1 MRPLSSPH
9 VFAKGQSY
17 QMPYNE
23 SKYFTPTKPQAE
35 WMRTLYSTPPLPA
48 TPPPSPACWQSP
60 KCQTQLQYSPV
71 SSLSMSYCQS
81 QCLQRQN
88 TPVMPSSPG
97 YHAGQYNQAQKIQ
110 MSPSS
115 TGYYAGEYNSLASL
129 NSNYQHYGLWD
140 QYQNSMVQSP
150 SPVYQHNSPCLQ
162 QQSALRS
169 SPNSNDQNTLH
180 SSYDHQYAG
189 TQSPGMTSSYWSAH
203 QNLYQ
208 CQNPAPPANTGC
220 EYAHQYPL
228 QFQSSPKIPVDSPAQ
243 HEPPVNTLIT
253 PVSSVQDLDKIILD
267 FEMGYSS
274 PRKKDNVSPVGA
286 GKFVKKMVAALE
298 HKYSAQTSKSFP
310 EFKSRHNSSKDSKN
324 SSTQKS
330 FNETF
335 ISGKSGE
342 KTISS
347 IKNHQQKPINR
358 CLDDTFIL
366 EDNDN
371 LDMELKTGVQ
381 PRFKPDPDPNPE
393 LESKPEPQ
401 PQPQQKIQIQDS
413 IPIYMD
419 TEIVLR
425 RKRASEP
432 PARSDSFNQMPS
444 APKIVAAKL
453 KTPIEFDDD
462 TEIEW
467 IPVTNQKLP
476 RKNSF
481 KKLLTLLTG
490 KKNPMKGSK
499 FFCNLNKSN
508 AETKSSQRD
517 SGYVEKSSSSS
528 SSLSSQGSTK
538 VPKQHSNLSSFQQPS
553 EDHIQKW
560 FGLPSEENNM
570 IVDDKLFDKNKI
582 LFKELD
588 RDEVRVS
595 LGPLFPARA
604 KNIFTDIK
612 RKLKENNMRS
622 VTSNPPK
629 ASKKSKDLINS
640 STSSITSSATF
651 KTPLISSK
659 YFKSPSS
666 SPKSKSR
673 QNSLVKQD
681 LDDSYKS
688 FDEGISPP
696 ELELPSP
703 IWEFLSSNNSNSTY
717 NLKNDWSQSEPQIF
731 SVMQSEAHRSSMPD
745 YDYNNMIYDVP
756 RSNEPGRPKSSI
768 YEEALSVKRRT
779 ESFDSSSI
787 TATDNYFVQQNSE
800 EASINLLRP
809 KVLLSQQIL
818 SSMAQDEAS
827 QLRAP
832 YLVNSLKNSR

>member
-1 MRPLSSPH
+1 
-9 VFAKGQSY
+9 
-17 QMPYNE
+17 MPYDE
-23 SKYFTPTKPQAE
+23 SKYFTPTKPRAE
-35 WMRTLYSTPPLPA
+35 WIRTLYLTPPLPA

-71 SSLSMSYCQS
+71 ASPSMSYCHS

-97 YHAGQYNQAQKIQ
+97 YHAGQYNQAQKIK

-115 TGYYAGEYNSLASL
+115 AGYYAGEYNTLASL
-129 NSNYQHYGLWD
+129 NSNYQHYGLCWD

-150 SPVYQHNSPCLQ
+150 SPAYEHNLPCLQ

-169 SPNSNDQNTLH
+169 SPNLNYQNTLH

-208 CQNPAPPANTGC
+208 WPNPAPPATTGC

-228 QFQSSPKIPVDSPAQ
+228 QCKSSPKIPVDSPAQ
-243 HEPPVNTLIT
+243 HEPQVNTLIT
-253 PVSSVQDLDKIILD
+253 PVSSIQDLDKIIQD

-286 GKFVKKMVAALE
+286 GKFVKKM
-298 HKYSAQTSKSFP
+298 
-310 EFKSRHNSSKDSKN
+310 N

-330 FNETF
+330 FNEIFT
-335 ISGKSGE
+335 SRKSGE

-347 IKNHQQKPINR
+347 INNHQQKPINR
-358 CLDDTFIL
+358 CLNDTFIL
-366 EDNDN
+366 DDNDN
-371 LDMELKTGVQ
+371 LDMEVETEVQ
-381 PRFKPDPDPNPE
+381 PQFEPDPDPD
-393 LESKPEPQ
+393 PEPQ
-401 PQPQQKIQIQDS
+401 PQPQPQPQYKIQVQDS

-419 TEIVLR
+419 TEVVLR

-432 PARSDSFNQMPS
+432 PARSDSFQMPS

-508 AETKSSQRD
+508 TETKSPQRD

-538 VPKQHSNLSSFQQPS
+538 APKQHSNLSSFHQPS
-553 EDHIQKW
+553 ENHIQNW
-560 FGLPSEENNM
+560 LGLPSEKNNNNNNM
-570 IVDDKLFDKNKI
+570 IADDKLINKNQI
-582 LFKELD
+582 VFEELGRGD
-588 RDEVRVS
+588 VRVS
-595 LGPLFPARA
+595 LGPLYPARS

-612 RKLKENNMRS
+612 RKLKENSMRS
-622 VTSNPPK
+622 GTSNPPK
-629 ASKKSKDLINS
+629 VSKKSKDLINS
-640 STSSITSSATF
+640 SIFSNTF
-651 KTPLISSK
+651 KIPLTSSK
-659 YFKSPSS
+659 YLKSS
-666 SPKSKSR
+666 SSSLKSKSSR
-673 QNSLVKQD
+673 NSLVEQD

-688 FDEGISPP
+688 FDEAISPP
-696 ELELPSP
+696 ELPSP
-703 IWEFLSSNNSNSTY
+703 IWEFPSSNNSNSTY
-717 NLKNDWSQSEPQIF
+717 NLKNDWSQSEPQLF
-731 SVMQSEAHRSSMPD
+731 SVMLSETHRYTMPD
-745 YDYNNMIYDVP
+745 CGYDDMIYDVP
-756 RSNEPGRPKSSI
+756 RSNGPGRPKSSI

-787 TATDNYFVQQNSE
+787 TATDNYFVQQIE
-800 EASINLLRP
+800 EPSIDLRP
-809 KVLLSQQIL
+809 KVLSSQQIL
-818 SSMAQDEAS
+818 TSMALDETN

-832 YLVNSLKNSR
+832 YLVNSLKISR